1 MAEVEAMR
9 RCLPIQ
15 SLKELAI
22 KWAKLAIEA
31 TYIR

>member
-9 RCLPIQ
+9 SCLPIW

-31 TYIR
+31 PYIR